1 MSCNETL
8 GPVPTSTLTDR
19 DTPKIR
25 FLRLGSVLE
34 TTGLSRSQIY
44 RLESAGHF
52 PTRVKLGA
60 AASAWV
66 ESEVLQW
73 CADRIAFSRGAE

>member
-1 MSCNETL
+1 MSHNEAL
-8 GPVPTSTLTDR
+8 GSVSTSTPTDR

-34 TTGLSRSQIY
+34 NTGLSRSQIY

-52 PTRVKLGA
+52 PMRVKLGA
-60 AASAWV
+60 AAVAWV

-73 CADRIAFSRGAE
+73 CADRIALSRGVA

>member
-1 MSCNETL
+1 MSTDEAPRLT
-8 GPVPTSTLTDR
+8 PTVNSATSDART
-19 DTPKIR
+19 IR
-25 FLRLGSVLE
+25 FLRLASVLE

-44 RLESAGHF
+44 RLEAAGQF
-52 PTRVKLGA
+52 PMRVKLGV

-73 CADRIAFSRGAE
+73 CADRIALSRGAA